1 MFPEDG
7 VAVAGLNIGTKP
19 AGKSQHFSAET
30 VKNQVNISISYCVHS
45 SLSSMHFLKLDFT
58 FLKKVDS

>member
-7 VAVAGLNIGTKP
+7 VAVAGLNIGTKLV
-19 AGKSQHFSAET
+19 GKSQHFSAET

-45 SLSSMHFLKLDFT
+45 RLRSFIF
-58 FLKKVDS
+58 